1 VPASLTRI
9 LIKTGRRF
17 SNGSHDEQKI
27 SVMKSE
33 GTFGSFLFG
42 RARGHLAAP
51 GILDAHEHDP
61 DRRIVVSASI
71 K

>member
-1 VPASLTRI
+1 
-9 LIKTGRRF
+9 
-17 SNGSHDEQKI
+17 
-27 SVMKSE
+27 MKSE